1 MKKESYK
8 QILLKKESEII
19 HRINQHKDF
28 KATILTTA
36 QNEEEVAQM
45 ESQDDLNEKLKDRDI
60 ITLKQIKSALKRI
73 EDDEYGICIE
83 CDEEISQKRLK
94 ALPFTLKCLD
104 CSE

>member
-1 MKKESYK
+1 MKKDYYK
-8 QILLKKESEII
+8 QILLNKQSEII
-19 HRINQHKDF
+19 QRINQHKNF

-45 ESQDDLNEKLKDRDI
+45 ESQDNLNERLKDKDI
-60 ITLKQIKSALKRI
+60 ITLKQIKSALTRI
-73 EDDEYGICIE
+73 DNNEYGICVE
-83 CDEEISQKRLK
+83 CDDKISEKRLK